1 MSWFS
6 VFFKQDKVQ
15 LFLKI
20 LLKAA
25 IVVGGQVCQDAMNIV
40 KRNVIAVDAQDI
52 PGYKKFEVVYK
63 QSLADLGDP
72 AGIIKYIIKIFI
84 EAVVIDLKVQ
94 NKELFV

>member
-6 VFFKQDKVQ
+6 WFIRQDKVQ

-40 KRNVIAVDAQDI
+40 KKNVIAADSEDI
-52 PGYKKFEVVYK
+52 PGYKKFEMVYK
-63 QSLADLGDP
+63 QSLSELGDP
-72 AGIIKYIIKIFI
+72 VGVMKYIIKIFI
-84 EAVVIDLKVQ
+84 EAVVIDLKE
-94 NKELFV
+94 KRGELFI